1 MSTANL
7 KLISKT
13 LTSIISL
20 AEAKAQLRI
29 PADLTDQDTLVT
41 SCINAAI
48 RFAETRTD
56 RVIAPSVYQIRI
68 PATESTIILPIPDF
82 IEVTK
87 IEPMTDGV
95 VGTKLYDKSDET
107 GTLTDYLQID
117 SWVNPAEITVIEDD
131 LPADTEYLIITAS
144 FGINVNG
151 LSAYPEDLKIAMQMM
166 LTHFFNNPSEVE
178 VGRIA
183 SQVPM
188 GADTIFGF
196 YTFKYFS

>member
-13 LTSIISL
+13 LTGIITL

-48 RFAETRTD
+48 RFAELRTD
-56 RVIAPSVYQIRI
+56 RVIAPSVYQLRI
-68 PATESTIILPIPDF
+68 PAEAATIILPIPDF
-82 IEVTK
+82 IKVTK
-87 IEPMTDGV
+87 IEPMTAGTI
-95 VGTKLYDKSDET
+95 GTKLYDESDDT

-117 SWVNPAEITVIEDD
+117 SWVNPAEITVLDD
-131 LPADTEYLIITAS
+131 ELADIEYLIITAS

-151 LSAYPEDLKIAMQMM
+151 VSAYPEDLKIAMQMM

-188 GADTIFGF
+188 GADTILGL